1 VYKFYCERVFM
12 EPQEEQVLIHIRGTL
27 YFVHDLTLSVQQV
40 LRLGYR
46 GLQQQKYIIFDK
58 NRGDKVLYARKLPLR
73 RKKYL
78 SAVVPQSPV
87 VRTYYLVVLNHQ
99 LGLGLAYIQII
110 SIRVFTTI
118 TYKVKFNFWKL

>member
-1 VYKFYCERVFM
+1 M

-27 YFVHDLTLSVQQV
+27 YFVHNLTLA
-40 LRLGYR
+40 YN
-46 GLQQQKYIIFDK
+46 KYCDFGIEFSNNK
-58 NRGDKVLYARKLPLR
+58 NISFSIKTEVTRSYTQESYHSQRLR
-73 RKKYL
+73 RKNYL

-99 LGLGLAYIQII
+99 LGLGLAYIQLI
-110 SIRVFTTI
+110 SIRVITTI